1 MLARDRRELGGLEEN
16 VRNGRAKAR
25 KEEGRL
31 HGLAR
36 GVGTDGNG
44 DLITQGGRERGDDG
58 DVDVI
63 EGRRT
68 GGGNV
73 GVVLGAKEVEGD
85 ERLAPLVEQ
94 LRSHLGSLQGNVGGL
109 GPVRAA
115 LEDAEG
121 AVMRFSAM
129 T

>member
-1 MLARDRRELGGLEEN
+1 MRQ
-16 VRNGRAKAR
+16 GRARAR
-25 KEEGRL
+25 KEGGRL

-44 DLITQGGRERGDDG
+44 DLVGRVVDG

-63 EGRRT
+63 GGRRE
-68 GGGNV
+68 GGGKL

-85 ERLAPLVEQ
+85 ERLAPLVKQ

-115 LEDAEG
+115 LEDVEG
-121 AVMRFSAM
+121 AVMRFAEM